1 MLYLAI
7 CVKPVSRFTALYMAL
22 IDPFRR
28 LAVYP
33 ALGRHA
39 QQRWSRTYAQVPQGP
54 APTASSSGDLADRRM
69 NGLLNEYNGRSFVE
83 GSDRLERF
91 YCNEA
96 ETARLFRRS
105 VGVLAQEQRLSSN
118 VNEKTEQ
125 ECLVS
130 FYSKAI
136 ADRLNSCY
144 RFTVT
149 DQRREQGPDGTYR
162 RTAAASL
169 ERGLF
174 FRASAISALTERG
187 LSDDVFFRRRAVAY
201 LAGAWARFGHDQ
213 KFVFSNA
220 RAKADL
226 IAVLLLDL
234 GCRNI
239 IVESTVGLT
248 PQGNAVHF
256 EPTPEVTEWLQKTW

>member
-1 MLYLAI
+1 
-7 CVKPVSRFTALYMAL
+7 
-22 IDPFRR
+22 
-28 LAVYP
+28 
-33 ALGRHA
+33 
-39 QQRWSRTYAQVPQGP
+39 
-54 APTASSSGDLADRRM
+54 
-69 NGLLNEYNGRSFVE
+69 
-83 GSDRLERF
+83 
-91 YCNEA
+91 
-96 ETARLFRRS
+96 
-105 VGVLAQEQRLSSN
+105 
-118 VNEKTEQ
+118 Q

-136 ADRLNSCY
+136 AHRLNSCY

-256 EPTPEVTEWLQKTW
+256 E